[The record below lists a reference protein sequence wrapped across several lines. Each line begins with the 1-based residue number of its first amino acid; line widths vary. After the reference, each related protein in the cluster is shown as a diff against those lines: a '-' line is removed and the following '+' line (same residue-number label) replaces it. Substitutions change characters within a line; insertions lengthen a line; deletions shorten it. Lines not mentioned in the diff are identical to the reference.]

1 MRFSPSA
8 GMEASWQG
16 SLNDTEYLA
25 SGDQGKRPTKA
36 LRVHSI
42 GTALSRVPKGDYI
55 VPDLPFC
62 TGEPVAHNVESS
74 LPGKWGQGDIFP
86 GVLGRHHHAAPRL
99 MSMQQ
104 RCCAP

>member
-8 GMEASWQG
+8 GMEASWRG
-16 SLNDTEYLA
+16 SLNDTEHPA

-36 LRVHSI
+36 PRVHSI
-42 GTALSRVPKGDYI
+42 GTALSRVPKGDHI

-86 GVLGRHHHAAPRL
+86 GVLGRHHQL
-99 MSMQQ
+99 LQD
-104 RCCAP
+104 